1 MKFLA
6 IEKEVDGI
14 DWSNTDELLKEEA
27 KVAADLYL
35 KGMIREIYF
44 NDSQCA
50 VILME
55 CRSKE
60 TAAEILNKLP
70 LVQSGMIS
78 FDITE
83 LKPYTGFSRLFE
95 KTS

>member
-6 IEKEVDGI
+6 IEKEVNGV
-14 DWSNTDELLKEEA
+14 DWSNSNDILKEEA

-50 VILME
+50 VILLE
-55 CRSKE
+55 SRSKE
-60 TAAEILNKLP
+60 TAAEVLNNLP
-70 LVQSGMIS
+70 LVKSGMIT
-78 FDITE
+78 FEITE

-95 KTS
+95 K

>member
-6 IEKEVDGI
+6 IEKEVDGV
-14 DWSNTDELLKEEA
+14 DWSNSNEILKEEA
-27 KVAADLYL
+27 RVAADLYL

-50 VILME
+50 VILLE
-55 CRSKE
+55 SRSKE
-60 TAAEILNKLP
+60 TAIEVLNELP
-70 LVQSGMIS
+70 LVKAEMIT
-78 FDITE
+78 FEITE

-95 KTS
+95 K

>member
-6 IEKEVDGI
+6 IEKEVDGV
-14 DWSNTDELLKEEA
+14 DWSNCNDILKEEA

-50 VILME
+50 VILLE
-55 CRSKE
+55 SRSKE
-60 TAAEILNKLP
+60 AANEVLNNLP
-70 LVQSGMIS
+70 LVKTGMIT

-95 KTS
+95 K

>member
-6 IEKEVDGI
+6 IEKEVEGV
-14 DWSNTDELLKEEA
+14 DWSNTDDILKEEA

-44 NDSQCA
+44 NDLQCA
-50 VILME
+50 VILLE
-55 CRSKE
+55 SRSKE
-60 TAAEILNKLP
+60 AANEVLNNLP
-70 LVQSGMIS
+70 LVKTGMIS

-95 KTS
+95 K